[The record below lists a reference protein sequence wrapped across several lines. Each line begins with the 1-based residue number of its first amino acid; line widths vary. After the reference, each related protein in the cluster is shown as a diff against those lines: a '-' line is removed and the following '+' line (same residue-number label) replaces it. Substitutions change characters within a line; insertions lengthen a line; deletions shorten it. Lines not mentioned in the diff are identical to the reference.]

1 MNSKQMG
8 SVIFLLLTLF
18 ITLALSGIPLLI
30 SNHPAHLG
38 GNIGHGMGFEGFR
51 EGASNPKKAD
61 TQKAEVKNKVNDAL
75 SSMASK

>member
-1 MNSKQMG
+1 MG

-51 EGASNPKKAD
+51 EGAGKPKKAD
-61 TQKAEVKNKVNDAL
+61 TLNPAQKAEVKKDVKDIL
-75 SSMASK
+75 SSMANK